1 MDPREEL
8 MALRRMAELE
18 AKASGQAAPTGEIPM
33 GRTASTQEGTM
44 GAYVSRQPT
53 AEPTMTQKVYQTIRP
68 FVAPIVEA
76 GGAISGGILGAGAGT
91 FGAGPVGTA
100 VGGISGAGLGY
111 GAAKE
116 LMQLADVNLGGQ
128 PQRVGAAQYT
138 EPLKNVAE
146 GATMEVG
153 GQLVGKALGYAAGKV
168 ADLRQIPV
176 QKAATIARNAL
187 GPDMPAMLNALKAA
201 QGQNVT
207 AGQAAANI
215 NSPTFQ
221 ALMDRASSR
230 DPRFME
236 ALKASQGEVSLNAL
250 AKLAGGTTAA
260 ETRAATETAKENL
273 NAITSPMRETAISG
287 ANLGKYVADEAAVRQ
302 ANDLAVLVGTGSK
315 IDPAQFL
322 AQATGAEKAL
332 RSAGVK
338 PLEGASLA
346 DKIASI
352 PNNPQFA
359 ANDLIEGSTQQ
370 VADAIRKWT
379 ASNGVIDANA
389 LEAIRKNA
397 VNAAIAKLRPGAD
410 ATTQRNLAAG
420 VLSKVKPLIDDAIE
434 SAGGAGWRDY
444 LSTHAQGMQK
454 INEQKLT
461 GEALN
466 LWKTNKDAFVKLV
479 QNESPDVVEK
489 FLGPGKYN
497 IAQELA
503 DSTLTTLQDQAAKA
517 LRDVKV
523 SGQIAAGQDA
533 LKEVLLDNLSKFRIP
548 SYITAVA
555 ATTNKALSILEN
567 KIGKA
572 TMNALTE
579 ASKTPGGAV
588 KLLETLPAAERNRVI
603 QLLSNPQQWKSGA
616 AAATGAT
623 AKNML
628 APEAENQNALAK

>member
-18 AKASGQAAPTGEIPM
+18 AKAYGQAAPAGEIPM

-44 GAYVSRQPT
+44 GAYVSRQPA
-53 AEPTMTQKVYQTIRP
+53 AEPTMTQKVYQAVRP
-68 FVAPIVEA
+68 FVAPVVEA
-76 GGAISGGILGAGAGT
+76 GGAIGGGILGAGAGT

-128 PQRVGAAQYT
+128 PQRVGAAQFT
-138 EPLKNVAE
+138 EPLRNVAE

-153 GQLVGKALGYAAGKV
+153 GQLAGKTLGYAAKKV
-168 ADLRQIPV
+168 VDLRQIPI

-187 GPDMPAMLNALKAA
+187 GPDMPAVLNALKSS

-207 AGQAAANI
+207 AGQAVADI

-221 ALMDRASSR
+221 ALMDRAVSR

-236 ALKASQGEVSLNAL
+236 ALKASQGEISVNAL
-250 AKLAGGTTAA
+250 AKLAGGTTAT
-260 ETRAATETAKENL
+260 ETRAATEAAKSNL

-287 ANLGKYVADEAAVRQ
+287 ANLGKYVADEAASRQ

-338 PLEGASLA
+338 PLEGTSLA

-359 ANDLIEGSTQQ
+359 ANDLVEGSTQQ

-379 ASNGVIDANA
+379 AGNGVIDANA

-420 VLSKVKPLIDDAIE
+420 VLSKIKPAIDDAIE
-434 SAGGAGWRDY
+434 SAGGTGWRDY
-444 LSTHAQGMQK
+444 LSTHAKGMQK

-503 DSTLTTLQDQAAKA
+503 DSTLTTLQNQATKA
-517 LRDVKV
+517 LRDIKV
-523 SGQIAAGQDA
+523 SGQVAAGQDA

-588 KLLETLPAAERNRVI
+588 KLLETLPANERNRVI
-603 QLLSNPQQWKSGA
+603 QLLSNPQQWKPGVTT
-616 AAATGAT
+616 AATNA
-623 AKNML
+623 L
-628 APEAENQNALAK
+628 APQQENQNALIGQ

>member
-1 MDPREEL
+1 
-8 MALRRMAELE
+8 
-18 AKASGQAAPTGEIPM
+18 
-33 GRTASTQEGTM
+33 
-44 GAYVSRQPT
+44 
-53 AEPTMTQKVYQTIRP
+53 
-68 FVAPIVEA
+68 
-76 GGAISGGILGAGAGT
+76 
-91 FGAGPVGTA
+91 
-100 VGGISGAGLGY
+100 
-111 GAAKE
+111 
-116 LMQLADVNLGGQ
+116 
-128 PQRVGAAQYT
+128 
-138 EPLKNVAE
+138 
-146 GATMEVG
+146 
-153 GQLVGKALGYAAGKV
+153 
-168 ADLRQIPV
+168 
-176 QKAATIARNAL
+176 
-187 GPDMPAMLNALKAA
+187 
-201 QGQNVT
+201 
-207 AGQAAANI
+207 
-215 NSPTFQ
+215 
-221 ALMDRASSR
+221 
-230 DPRFME
+230 ME
-236 ALKASQGEVSLNAL
+236 ALKASQNEVSLNAL

-260 ETRAATETAKENL
+260 ETRAATEAVKENL

-287 ANLGKYVADEAAVRQ
+287 ANLGKYVANEAAGRQ
-302 ANDLAVLVGTGSK
+302 ANDLAVLIGTGSK

-503 DSTLTTLQDQAAKA
+503 DSTLTTLQNQAAKA

-523 SGQIAAGQDA
+523 SGQVAAGQDA
-533 LKEVLLDNLSKFRIP
+533 LKEILLDNLSKIRLP

-555 ATTNKALSILEN
+555 ATTNKALNILEN

-588 KLLETLPAAERNRVI
+588 KLLETLPASERNRVI
-603 QLLSNPQQWKSGA
+603 QLLSNPQQWKPGV
-616 AAATGAT
+616 AAATGVA

-628 APEAENQNALAK
+628 APEVENQNALAQ